1 MKRLPQA
8 ALIGLVAIAAGAA
21 GFWTSRHGGAILPA
35 ADPAGRTPGQASQLD
50 PAAGARVLALTL
62 PDADGQMHDLS
73 QWRGQIVVVNFW
85 ATWCPPC
92 RDEIP
97 DFVTLF
103 RTHRNNG
110 VRFVGLSIDSAAN
123 VADFRTELDVPYPLL
138 VGNAD
143 VLNLATTLGNP
154 AQALPFTLILDRQG
168 LIRHARVGRLSKT
181 ELAGRIDALLD

>member
-1 MKRLPQA
+1 MDRTSNIIIAMAVIAGLLGF
-8 ALIGLVAIAAGAA
+8 AL
-21 GFWTSRHGGAILPA
+21 GGWLSMERS
-35 ADPAGRTPGQASQLD
+35 DVLREGQRYED
-50 PAAGARVLALTL
+50 FEL
-62 PDADGQMHDLS
+62 PDVNGRNRRLS
-73 QWRGQIVVVNFW
+73 ELEGRVIVLNFW

-97 DFVTLF
+97 DFIALHEA
-103 RTHRNNG
+103 HRGNG

-143 VLNLATTLGNP
+143 VLNLATALGNP